1 MTASESSG
9 SCNHAQ
15 KRRAEASTHA
25 AHARTRDTQ
34 MMKAVRFEY
43 KTGHHSIV
51 DAPKPVPGC
60 DEVLVRIA
68 CSALDTAHQAI
79 INKETAGGFIHS
91 RKGPLYL
98 GYHYSGTVDCVGPAV
113 ADLKEGAE
121 VFGHLQY
128 DASQKQGAFAEFVV
142 VKREHCATKPE
153 GVTHEVA
160 AAATTESLT
169 ALQAI
174 RDAGGLKVS
183 TRSEQGPAVGEEQR
197 VLVIGAG
204 GGVGSAAVQLAKR
217 LLGAHVT
224 AVCSSRDVKRVKAW
238 GADTVV
244 DRSSEPG
251 YLERLLAD
259 KAEGR
264 FDVVFDTPC
273 TLPSKATRLLK
284 PRGAIVGT
292 APTLPLVWNAV
303 KSLFSS
309 KRSSWVLVKSKRADL
324 ELVGK
329 MLAAG
334 DLEIP
339 ITTFKVC
346 EMSSA
351 AAKQADRQKVG
362 RVVVKVEK
370 GWN

>member
-1 MTASESSG
+1 
-9 SCNHAQ
+9 
-15 KRRAEASTHA
+15 
-25 AHARTRDTQ
+25 
-34 MMKAVRFEY
+34 MKAVRFEY
-43 KTGHHSIV
+43 KSGHHLIV
-51 DAPKPVPGC
+51 DDAEKPIPKS

-68 CSALDTAHQAI
+68 CSALDTAHQSI
-79 INKETAGGFIHS
+79 INKEMAGGYIHS

-98 GYHYSGTVDCVGPAV
+98 GYHYSGTVEGVGANV
-113 ADLKEGAE
+113 ADLKDGAE

-128 DASQKQGAFAEFVV
+128 EPSQKQGAFAEFIV
-142 VKREHCATKPE
+142 VKREHCAAKPE
-153 GVTHEVA
+153 GVKHEVA

-174 RDAGGLKVS
+174 HDAGGLKVN
-183 TRSEQGPAVGEEQR
+183 SEHVGGEKQR

-204 GGVGSAAVQLAKR
+204 GGVGSAAVQIAKR
-217 LLGAHVT
+217 LYGAHVT
-224 AVCSSRDVKRVKAW
+224 AVCSTRDVERVKAW

-244 DRSSEPG
+244 DRSSEPE

-259 KAEGR
+259 KTDGR
-264 FDVVFDTPC
+264 FDVVFDTPA
-273 TLPSKATRLLK
+273 TLPSKAARLLK

-292 APTLPLVWNAV
+292 FPTLALVWDAV
-303 KSLFSS
+303 KLAFSS
-309 KRSSWVLVKSKRADL
+309 KSSSWVFVKSRRPDL
-324 ELVGK
+324 EVIGK
-329 MLAAG
+329 MLATG

-351 AAKQADRQKVG
+351 MAKQADRQKAG
-362 RVVVKVEK
+362 RVVVKVED

>member
-1 MTASESSG
+1 
-9 SCNHAQ
+9 
-15 KRRAEASTHA
+15 
-25 AHARTRDTQ
+25 

-98 GYHYSGTVDCVGPAV
+98 GYHYSGTVEGVGSAV
-113 ADLKEGAE
+113 ADLKEGAA

-197 VLVIGAG
+197 ILVIGAG

-224 AVCSSRDVKRVKAW
+224 AVCSSRDVERVKAW

-346 EMSSA
+346 EMSTA

-362 RVVVKVEK
+362 RVVVQVEK

>member
-1 MTASESSG
+1 M
-9 SCNHAQ
+9 
-15 KRRAEASTHA
+15 
-25 AHARTRDTQ
+25 
-34 MMKAVRFEY
+34 
-43 KTGHHSIV
+43 
-51 DAPKPVPGC
+51 
-60 DEVLVRIA
+60 
-68 CSALDTAHQAI
+68 
-79 INKETAGGFIHS
+79 
-91 RKGPLYL
+91 
-98 GYHYSGTVDCVGPAV
+98 
-113 ADLKEGAE
+113 
-121 VFGHLQY
+121 
-128 DASQKQGAFAEFVV
+128 
-142 VKREHCATKPE
+142 
-153 GVTHEVA
+153 
-160 AAATTESLT
+160 
-169 ALQAI
+169 
-174 RDAGGLKVS
+174 
-183 TRSEQGPAVGEEQR
+183 GEEQR

-204 GGVGSAAVQLAKR
+204 GGVGSAAIQLAKR

-224 AVCSSRDVKRVKAW
+224 AVCSSRDVERVKAW

-264 FDVVFDTPC
+264 VDVVFDTPC

-346 EMSSA
+346 EMSTA

-362 RVVVKVEK
+362 RVVVQVEK